1 MKKFLFCITGAICLL
16 AVFSFAAD
24 QPAAPSNPSA
34 VMKPAHVKITK
45 MNARGK
51 VVDITGKSIKIERS
65 IKGSVEIMEFTLEN
79 PAQDIVVDDFVKI
92 DYSVKE
98 GTLTVSKVAK
108 LRAGKNSGKKETKQ
122 VIDKPAPITK

>member
-16 AVFSFAAD
+16 AVFAFAAD
-24 QPAAPSNPSA
+24 QTAAPSNPST
-34 VMKPAHVKITK
+34 VMKPANVKIAK

-92 DYSVKE
+92 DYIVKE
-98 GTLTVSKVAK
+98 GTLVVSKVAK
-108 LRAGKNSGKKETKQ
+108 LRAGKNSGKNGTKQ
-122 VIDKPAPITK
+122 VRDKPAPITK